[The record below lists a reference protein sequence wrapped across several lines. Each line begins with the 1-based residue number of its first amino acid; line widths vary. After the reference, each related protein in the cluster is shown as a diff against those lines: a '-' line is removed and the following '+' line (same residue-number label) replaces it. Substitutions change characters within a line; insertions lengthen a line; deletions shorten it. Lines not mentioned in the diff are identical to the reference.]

1 MLIYKFT
8 KYINE
13 GWYRMRNLEEKY
25 ISYIDEK
32 IAEHN
37 KKSEHYK
44 LDDRNDEADLEK
56 IKVNI
61 YEIFRTL
68 FLSDIKQL
76 DGKDFGETVNINI
89 YGGFLLRFDTIP
101 TNWSVSLDKA
111 IEHGDTTKQV
121 IEEHKLSVAKELK
134 DKFLEIFEEYG
145 R

>member
-1 MLIYKFT
+1 
-8 KYINE
+8 
-13 GWYRMRNLEEKY
+13 MREIEEKY
-25 ISYIDEK
+25 INYIDEK

-37 KKSEHYK
+37 SISEQHK
-44 LDDRNDEADLEK
+44 IDDRKDESDLEK

-76 DGKDFGETVNINI
+76 EGKNIGEKADINI

-101 TNWSVSLDKA
+101 TNWKMSLDKA

-121 IEEHKLSVAKELK
+121 IEEHKMSVAKGLK
-134 DKFLEIFEEYG
+134 DRFIEMFEEHG
-145 R
+145 RH